1 MSLTDTRRE
10 TLQAR
15 LKTLDG
21 LLAGL
26 DLDLKRIPKMLALLV
41 LAVPAGIFASWV
53 AVVFV
58 VFSVLMLVSVSI
70 YVTWGHQNE
79 YRAERDL
86 IRRELADGDR
96 PRDALWTPP
105 TPARPPP
112 ARRVCADA
120 LTRGLQRS
128 NAHCPARST
137 SSARSS

>member
-1 MSLTDTRRE
+1 MALTDARRE

-41 LAVPAGIFASWV
+41 LAAPAGILSSWV

-86 IRRELADGDR
+86 IRRELADGER
-96 PRDALWTPP
+96 PRDAL
-105 TPARPPP
+105 
-112 ARRVCADA
+112 
-120 LTRGLQRS
+120 
-128 NAHCPARST
+128 
-137 SSARSS
+137 

>member
-1 MSLTDTRRE
+1 MSLTEPRRA
-10 TLQAR
+10 TLEAR

-21 LLAGL
+21 LLDGL
-26 DLDLKRIPKMLALLV
+26 QRDLSRIPKMLALMV
-41 LAVPAGIFASWV
+41 LAVPAGIYASWV

-96 PRDALWTPP
+96 ARDAL
-105 TPARPPP
+105 
-112 ARRVCADA
+112 
-120 LTRGLQRS
+120 
-128 NAHCPARST
+128 
-137 SSARSS
+137 

>member
-1 MSLTDTRRE
+1 MSLPDARRE
-10 TLQAR
+10 TLLAR
-15 LKTLDG
+15 LKTLDA

-41 LAVPAGIFASWV
+41 LAVPAGILASWV

-96 PRDALWTPP
+96 PRDAL
-105 TPARPPP
+105 
-112 ARRVCADA
+112 
-120 LTRGLQRS
+120 
-128 NAHCPARST
+128 
-137 SSARSS
+137 

>member
-1 MSLTDTRRE
+1 MSLTDARRE

-26 DLDLKRIPKMLALLV
+26 SQDLQRIPKMLALLV
-41 LAVPAGIFASWV
+41 LAVPAGIFVSWV

-86 IRRELADGDR
+86 IRREIADGDR
-96 PRDALWTPP
+96 PRDAL
-105 TPARPPP
+105 
-112 ARRVCADA
+112 
-120 LTRGLQRS
+120 
-128 NAHCPARST
+128 
-137 SSARSS
+137 

>member
-1 MSLTDTRRE
+1 MSLTDARRE

-21 LLAGL
+21 LLAAL

-96 PRDALWTPP
+96 PRDAL
-105 TPARPPP
+105 
-112 ARRVCADA
+112 
-120 LTRGLQRS
+120 
-128 NAHCPARST
+128 
-137 SSARSS
+137 

>member
-1 MSLTDTRRE
+1 MSLPDARRD

-15 LKTLDG
+15 LKTLDA

-26 DLDLKRIPKMLALLV
+26 DVDLKRIPKMLALLV

-96 PRDALWTPP
+96 PRDAL
-105 TPARPPP
+105 
-112 ARRVCADA
+112 
-120 LTRGLQRS
+120 
-128 NAHCPARST
+128 
-137 SSARSS
+137 

>member
-1 MSLTDTRRE
+1 MSLTDARRA
-10 TLQAR
+10 TLDAR

-21 LLAGL
+21 LLTGL
-26 DLDLKRIPKMLALLV
+26 QQDLTRIPQMLALLV
-41 LAVPAGIFASWV
+41 LAVPAGIFVSWV

-96 PRDALWTPP
+96 PRDAL
-105 TPARPPP
+105 
-112 ARRVCADA
+112 
-120 LTRGLQRS
+120 
-128 NAHCPARST
+128 
-137 SSARSS
+137 

>member
-1 MSLTDTRRE
+1 MSLTDARRA

-21 LLAGL
+21 LLGGL

-41 LAVPAGIFASWV
+41 LAVPAGIFVNWV

-96 PRDALWTPP
+96 ARDAL
-105 TPARPPP
+105 
-112 ARRVCADA
+112 
-120 LTRGLQRS
+120 
-128 NAHCPARST
+128 
-137 SSARSS
+137 